1 MAVILAVAARQGAGK
16 NMIHKVKTI
25 LKHLWLDASD
35 AQKALPA
42 DMLQRLALRIA
53 ASEGRHTGQIRI
65 YVEAALPMSYLWRL
79 GQSSTMKALTRQR
92 AVMQFGKLL
101 LWDTEHNN
109 GVLIYLQ
116 LAEHAIE
123 IIADRGVDRHVSTH
137 DWQAMAQR
145 MSAAFSAGHFEDGL
159 TQAIGEVSSVLV
171 AHFPAAPGSKPVNE
185 QPNEPV
191 LG

>member
-1 MAVILAVAARQGAGK
+1 M
-16 NMIHKVKTI
+16 MHKITTI
-25 LKHLWLDASD
+25 FRHLWMDASD

-42 DMLQRLALRIA
+42 DILQRLATRVA

-79 GQSSTMKALTRQR
+79 GRTSTMKVLTRER
-92 AVMQFGKLL
+92 AVMQFAKLL

-123 IIADRGVDRHVSTH
+123 IVADRGVDRHVSAE
-137 DWQAMAQR
+137 DWQAMTKR
-145 MSAAFSAGHFEDGL
+145 MSAAFSAGQFEDGL

-171 AHFPAAPGSKPVNE
+171 THFPAVPGSKPFNE
-185 QPNEPV
+185 QPDEPV

>member
-1 MAVILAVAARQGAGK
+1 MRKFTTTLR
-16 NMIHKVKTI
+16 
-25 LKHLWLDASD
+25 HLWLDASD
-35 AQKALPA
+35 AQNALPA
-42 DMLQRLALRIA
+42 DMLQRLTTRIA
-53 ASEGRHTGQIRI
+53 ASESRHTGQIRI
-65 YVEAALPMSYLWRL
+65 YVEAALPLSYLWRL
-79 GQSSTMKALTRQR
+79 GKTSTMKTLTRQR
-92 AVMQFGKLL
+92 AMMQFGKLM

-123 IIADRGVDRHVSTH
+123 IVADRGVNRYVSSQ
-137 DWQAMAQR
+137 DWQTMAQR
-145 MSAAFSAGHFEDGL
+145 MSAAFHAGQFEDGL

-171 AHFPAAPGSKPVNE
+171 AHFPAAPGSKPLNE

>member
-1 MAVILAVAARQGAGK
+1 MLNKFKI
-16 NMIHKVKTI
+16 I

-35 AQKALPA
+35 AKAALPP
-42 DMLQRLALRIA
+42 DMLQRLTHQIA

-65 YVEAALPMSYLWRL
+65 YVEPALPVSYLWRF
-79 GQSSTMKALTRQR
+79 GRSSTMKELTRQR
-92 AVMQFGKLL
+92 AVMQFAKLL

-116 LAEHAIE
+116 LAEQAIE
-123 IIADRGVDRHVSTH
+123 IVADRGVNRQVSAQ
-137 DWQAMAQR
+137 DWHAMAQR
-145 MSAAFSAGHFEDGL
+145 MSAAFCTGQFEDGL
-159 TQAIGEVSSVLV
+159 TQAIDEVSSVLV
-171 AHFPAAPGSKPVNE
+171 AYFPAAPGSKPINE

>member
-1 MAVILAVAARQGAGK
+1 MMRRIT
-16 NMIHKVKTI
+16 TI
-25 LKHLWLDASD
+25 FRHLWMDASD

-42 DMLQRLALRIA
+42 DMLQRLATRVA

-65 YVEAALPMSYLWRL
+65 YVEAALPLSYLWRL
-79 GQSSTMKALTRQR
+79 GRTGTMKELTRQR
-92 AVMQFGKLL
+92 AVMQFAKLL

-123 IIADRGVDRHVSTH
+123 IVADRGVDRQVSAQ
-137 DWQAMAQR
+137 DWQAMTQR
-145 MSAAFSAGHFEDGL
+145 MSAAFRAGEFEDGL

-171 AHFPAAPGSKPVNE
+171 KHFPVAPGSKPFNE
-185 QPNEPV
+185 QPDEPV

>member
-1 MAVILAVAARQGAGK
+1 MMRKIT
-16 NMIHKVKTI
+16 TI
-25 LKHLWLDASD
+25 FRHLWMDASD

-42 DMLQRLALRIA
+42 DMLQRLATRVA

-79 GQSSTMKALTRQR
+79 GRTSTMKVLTRER
-92 AVMQFGKLL
+92 AVMQFAKLL

-116 LAEHAIE
+116 LAERAIE
-123 IIADRGVDRHVSTH
+123 IVADRGVDRRVLAP
-137 DWQAMAQR
+137 DWQAMTQR
-145 MSAAFSAGHFEDGL
+145 MSAAFSSGQFEDGL

-171 AHFPAAPGSKPVNE
+171 EHFPAAPGSKPFNE
-185 QPNEPV
+185 QPDEPV

>member
-1 MAVILAVAARQGAGK
+1 M
-16 NMIHKVKTI
+16 MHKIATI
-25 LKHLWLDASD
+25 FRHLWMDASD
-35 AQKALPA
+35 TRKALPA
-42 DMLQRLALRIA
+42 DMLQRLATRVA
-53 ASEGRHTGQIRI
+53 ASESRHTGQIRI
-65 YVEAALPMSYLWRL
+65 YVEAALPLSYLWRL
-79 GQSSTMKALTRQR
+79 GRTGTMKELTRQR
-92 AVMQFGKLL
+92 AVMQFAKLL

-123 IIADRGVDRHVSTH
+123 VVADRGVDRRVSAQ
-137 DWQAMAQR
+137 DWQAMTQR
-145 MSAAFSAGHFEDGL
+145 MSAAFRAGQFEDGL

-171 AHFPAAPGSKPVNE
+171 AHFPASPGSKPINE

>member
-1 MAVILAVAARQGAGK
+1 M
-16 NMIHKVKTI
+16 MHKITTI
-25 LKHLWLDASD
+25 FRHLWMDASD

-42 DMLQRLALRIA
+42 DMLQRLTTRVA

-79 GQSSTMKALTRQR
+79 GRTSTMKVLTRER
-92 AVMQFGKLL
+92 AVMQFAKLL

-123 IIADRGVDRHVSTH
+123 IVADRGVDRHVSAE
-137 DWQAMAQR
+137 DWQAMTKR
-145 MSAAFSAGHFEDGL
+145 MSAAFSAGQFEDGL

-171 AHFPAAPGSKPVNE
+171 THFPAVPGSKPFNE
-185 QPNEPV
+185 QPDEPV